1 MQPEP
6 QLVATGTIT
15 SVEVTHSEMP
25 YKGSLVDIYRT
36 RELLVQNSS
45 FTHLQ
50 DYQTYTDRYATS
62 KDHTFTHNIFKNIN
76 AGEFESGAAL
86 CWSGTS
92 LNILQC
98 QFLNLNAKK
107 ASGDGGALYATSGAV
122 KIVETLFKECR
133 ARDGGAIY
141 ASSSKITVLR
151 SQFDTCE
158 STRDRFN
165 GDFQGDGTGT
175 RLDGGGG
182 AMFLKLNAN
191 HHIVDCIFEKC
202 TAPSF
207 GGGILIWNWDMGLP
221 SYFRLAFCMFVGT
234 KVNATSTHNS
244 GGHVMMV
251 AHVEGKDGQTTTSF
265 FKGKNSDGTKR
276 MEGLT
281 SDAKAGSS
289 HVIRFGRSDSAGLA
303 PAEFRERDY
312 VVATSGND
320 NVNCGISGS
329 ECRTVTWAANLIK
342 TGYTITVRA
351 GTFTDAV
358 NSENKVAVFSRTLS
372 LKGQGKFE
380 SSSSGSKIQFTRPS
394 FSAPIYVTTGAVTVK
409 DITLELTAPAANG
422 WNLVEVD
429 GEGSATLK
437 DAELLG
443 SGAVQN
449 GRLVSVTNGKLTVT
463 NCDFKNINSNLDVG
477 AAILANISTTS
488 QVTIMSSSFSECKL
502 GAASTNVGA
511 GIFLFL
517 QTDARNYNLKTL
529 TFDGNTADRAA
540 DIFIS
545 ADTLVV
551 ANEALTPAKFI
562 AGWNDD
568 ATDNERYRCSSRS
581 SAYVPQELGI
591 PEYLTV
597 QTLIYVDETK
607 TDTAGCGSEATPCK
621 SLGYAKNQ
629 KGDISGFTVMVV
641 GTAILNGSVEVGGS
655 SFRPKEG
662 TGQAALVVS
671 LPSSLTIASADT
683 TTIARIDFKFQLSG
697 QSSTALF
704 STSAGKFHLT
714 SCSFCSTSPSVQA
727 PAQALISISGSGSIE
742 TDGLSI
748 SDLSF
753 SSSIVS
759 IVSSSINLGNV
770 SVSHC
775 AFTGPL
781 STILLSIELAAATT
795 ATLNVGSI
803 TFDTL
808 TAPTASDSSKLTL
821 AVVKG
826 TSSTEITSEAT
837 LFTASSHTFSSNTD
851 ISFSGTSSAA
861 VTLLTLELGSAFTLS
876 IFSSSIVFAPST
888 SVTENALADTASS
901 SLELSSSTIN
911 IASLVGF
918 YSTALYAV
926 PANALSITLAS
937 LSSPV
942 IGNSKM
948 STPFAVVSGG
958 TMTLTN
964 ISLNGNLLT
973 SNFAHSMQK
982 QTTGSLILNTCAFN
996 SITTSDE
1003 GAAIQATLG
1012 TDEKLSLTGVAFTS
1026 CSSTGAS
1033 KKGGAIS
1040 VALTTGTFTADAS
1053 TSFAGCSAANGGAIA
1068 IDLRG
1073 RSDPGTF
1080 TLSGVTFGTPPNTA
1094 TTKGSDIFVLT
1105 GTGGRTFL
1113 TVDRFGNTHPNK
1125 PSSGTF
1131 FGTADLNKWYF
1142 VDSDS
1147 VEGSILYLLYPY
1159 KGGILN
1165 VHSSSPANDLCGHAL
1180 LPCSTLNDGH
1190 RLVHSTTASNADDA
1204 CIVLLSDVSF
1214 SAEITSSSTVEWKS
1228 DSTRRTITS
1237 STDVCVTVSGGSLTV
1252 SNLKLTVTSSP
1263 FSKSFFTLSGGS
1275 LSVKSSEFST
1285 ISSTGEGSAIK
1296 AVLAED
1302 QTLSLTAVTFTSCA
1316 TTGTTTNGGALHV
1329 TVSGGSFTATA
1340 PISFTD
1346 CTATGKGSKLSLS
1359 SASISSVVSPTK
1371 LTALKPTSLPTTKA
1385 ATDVILND
1393 FYGYESGTSEMSLLY
1408 FWFPHTSSATNTH
1421 IHKDGA
1427 NAPNC
1432 GLLQLPC
1439 STLEEG
1445 LKHPNAANKFV
1456 IDSSLN
1462 FNEAL
1467 SISSPLTVTADA
1479 TTEVNVGAQG
1489 KFTITSNTLSLSN
1502 LAFTGH
1508 ASSSSSSFMTVS
1520 SGGSLSIADC
1530 SFASFSSSSNGA
1542 AIQATLAPSRTLSL
1556 TRVAFTSCHTTRADT
1571 NGGALHMTLEGGS
1584 FLIPSPSSFES
1595 CSAKGNGGAVFV
1607 DVTNQ
1612 LGGSFSFRNGSFGEA
1627 ETANTCEGKGKD
1639 VFIEGGDL
1647 SSIITKALFP
1657 QAYSASPA
1665 NERLL
1670 DSIRLSSNHTDP
1682 VMSLLQYLFSPAVEG
1697 TIDDEISSADN
1708 GQCGHL
1714 EVRCKTLAQ
1723 LNINSQTLS
1732 KTIVQTKLTIKQPFA
1747 PSRSLTITSVDQD
1760 TKASLVLVSTPS
1772 LKVQDQTHVL
1782 ALSKLNIA
1790 MEMPAVI
1797 TNSGTGYV
1805 VLDVGKLEV
1814 SESSFTSSMTMPVSL
1829 ISVTG
1834 SGSLDVSGFNV
1845 ENVVLTN
1852 AALIEAT
1859 GSGHI
1864 SIKTSIFKS
1873 VTRTLTDSANSTVLS
1888 TTVSSFSSFAL
1899 NTVHI
1904 DSCETAIFL
1913 DMEGC
1918 LSTTPYS
1925 VKSVSFESTDANQL
1939 VVVGSNLFVF
1949 ITDERW
1955 TGSFETLT
1963 STPQVLFSRDSFW
1976 DLNVSLLVY
1985 LLGYDGDV
1993 HLNTEEGGS
2002 SPICGEETIPCG
2014 TVEMGISRVAAGGRC
2029 ICDGA
2034 VSIGSGDVWIQKGV
2048 VVMGK
2053 SLSASIVFV
2062 GGQSLICSSDKTLP
2076 SPTIFI
2082 RTCTLDIPS
2091 QPAGQSGYIIIEEG
2105 SVEIENC
2112 VVSGH
2117 TIASPV
2123 VACESGQTV
2132 ISNISLSINNLASPL
2147 LLIESQA
2154 TLNLFTLSSAPSDL
2168 LIIDK
2173 AQNVLLSQLVLS
2185 GPAVSSS
2192 SITSNSENVCSW
2204 TGGCIHIVCS
2214 SATISSSSF
2223 ASFGDGVISIVDS
2236 DVSLVECTFSA
2247 NFVGLTAHPSLQHN
2261 ILCSNSTVDVGA
2273 SSRFDQKEASH
2284 EVSMWISNDDCSIS
2298 AEDSFSPAFPF
2309 FVPTINTPTVI
2320 SFVDKDTPASHDAK
2334 KVTLTGAN
2342 FLDCGLSFAIVAEGE
2357 HSDATVTFNLSGPA
2371 PKGMSEFSQNDSRIL
2386 FRFDPQIA
2394 MVNDGNYTLN
2404 VLIDE
2409 KLVKD
2414 MFLFTVKTAK
2424 KALLTTPQLL
2434 LTIVLPVSIFVIIV
2448 FIIILV
2454 VCLCRRKQ
2462 KKKNEQ
2468 DLEMSEKN
2476 NLLANQ
2482 SEFFDSEPKTG
2493 EEGTELDEMPE
2504 GPRRAQFLIPQ
2515 SLPVLLL
2522 ENRRQGVKGIDKESV
2537 VCVLSDPISTPL
2549 AFADRR
2555 MSLFERIHGN
2565 GSPFDDRSLVPLA
2578 IGEADD
2584 NNGAKPVS
2592 LIRLGMRE
2600 SIDIAIRVA
2609 RTLFLLK
2616 RAGETK
2622 EPLTSESREVFPPF
2636 CISGLT
2642 SHSILYYPD
2651 RTLLIAL
2658 PPSFVSQ
2665 IASVLPVDGSNVV
2678 DRMVLPDDPDFER
2691 WYSPEKEKQ
2700 AVLTEDESEKSVV
2713 FSLGLVLFEMLSEL
2727 IPFQEVDAV
2736 SAHRKIK
2743 TGVIPNLSLIEPSEI
2758 DEFDDHT
2765 MHSGSKNGIQELLLA
2780 ALSLDPTDRPSLE
2793 AFAHSLE
2800 GLSQTLVS
2808 QPQNTS
2814 EFVTS

>member
-1 MQPEP
+1 MPHP
-6 QLVATGTIT
+6 KTTPSPTT
-15 SVEVTHSEMP
+15 SS
-25 YKGSLVDIYRT
+25 
-36 RELLVQNSS
+36 
-45 FTHLQ
+45 
-50 DYQTYTDRYATS
+50 
-62 KDHTFTHNIFKNIN
+62 KNIN

-463 NCDFKNINSNLDVG
+463 NCDFKKHQLQPRCWSSHPRQHFHNLASHNHVIIIQRVQ
-477 AAILANISTTS
+477 AR
-488 QVTIMSSSFSECKL
+488 SSIHKY
-502 GAASTNVGA
+502 
-511 GIFLFL
+511 
-517 QTDARNYNLKTL
+517 ARNYNLKTL

-1053 TSFAGCSAANGGAIA
+1053 TS
-1068 IDLRG
+1068 D
-1073 RSDPGTF
+1073 
-1080 TLSGVTFGTPPNTA
+1080 
-1094 TTKGSDIFVLT
+1094 
-1105 GTGGRTFL
+1105 GGRTFL

-1131 FGTADLNKWYF
+1131 FGTADLNKW
-1142 VDSDS
+1142 
-1147 VEGSILYLLYPY
+1147 
-1159 KGGILN
+1159 GILN

-1489 KFTITSNTLSLSN
+1489 S
-1502 LAFTGH
+1502 H

-1939 VVVGSNLFVF
+1939 VVVGSNLF
-1949 ITDERW
+1949 
-1955 TGSFETLT
+1955 
-1963 STPQVLFSRDSFW
+1963 
-1976 DLNVSLLVY
+1976 
-1985 LLGYDGDV
+1985 
-1993 HLNTEEGGS
+1993 
-2002 SPICGEETIPCG
+2002 
-2014 TVEMGISRVAAGGRC
+2014 
-2029 ICDGA
+2029 
-2034 VSIGSGDVWIQKGV
+2034 
-2048 VVMGK
+2048 
-2053 SLSASIVFV
+2053 
-2062 GGQSLICSSDKTLP
+2062 
-2076 SPTIFI
+2076 
-2082 RTCTLDIPS
+2082 
-2091 QPAGQSGYIIIEEG
+2091 PAGQSGYIIIEEG

-2273 SSRFDQKEASH
+2273 SGFLLS
-2284 EVSMWISNDDCSIS
+2284 SI
-2298 AEDSFSPAFPF
+2298 PF

-2404 VLIDE
+2404 QR
-2409 KLVKD
+2409 K
-2414 MFLFTVKTAK
+2414 
-2424 KALLTTPQLL
+2424 PSSQL
-2434 LTIVLPVSIFVIIV
+2434 
-2448 FIIILV
+2448 
-2454 VCLCRRKQ
+2454 R
-2462 KKKNEQ
+2462 N
-2468 DLEMSEKN
+2468 
-2476 NLLANQ
+2476 
-2482 SEFFDSEPKTG
+2482 
-2493 EEGTELDEMPE
+2493 
-2504 GPRRAQFLIPQ
+2504 
-2515 SLPVLLL
+2515 
-2522 ENRRQGVKGIDKESV
+2522 
-2537 VCVLSDPISTPL
+2537 
-2549 AFADRR
+2549 
-2555 MSLFERIHGN
+2555 
-2565 GSPFDDRSLVPLA
+2565 
-2578 IGEADD
+2578 
-2584 NNGAKPVS
+2584 
-2592 LIRLGMRE
+2592 
-2600 SIDIAIRVA
+2600 
-2609 RTLFLLK
+2609 
-2616 RAGETK
+2616 
-2622 EPLTSESREVFPPF
+2622 
-2636 CISGLT
+2636 
-2642 SHSILYYPD
+2642 
-2651 RTLLIAL
+2651 
-2658 PPSFVSQ
+2658 
-2665 IASVLPVDGSNVV
+2665 
-2678 DRMVLPDDPDFER
+2678 
-2691 WYSPEKEKQ
+2691 
-2700 AVLTEDESEKSVV
+2700 
-2713 FSLGLVLFEMLSEL
+2713 FS
-2727 IPFQEVDAV
+2727 
-2736 SAHRKIK
+2736 
-2743 TGVIPNLSLIEPSEI
+2743 
-2758 DEFDDHT
+2758 
-2765 MHSGSKNGIQELLLA
+2765 
-2780 ALSLDPTDRPSLE
+2780 
-2793 AFAHSLE
+2793 
-2800 GLSQTLVS
+2800 
-2808 QPQNTS
+2808 
-2814 EFVTS
+2814 